1 MTGAGLTGTWD
12 GLCRH
17 CSALETAVH
26 TQRKHLPPALARS
39 FRRTLALAPAPAPAG
54 IVMLQM
60 AVPSMRTDRALRAF
74 NASYGTKYKY
84 DLAAW
89 RKGVNLY
96 PRDCALLDANDGLGA
111 WVRGCG

>member
-1 MTGAGLTGTWD
+1 
-12 GLCRH
+12 
-17 CSALETAVH
+17 
-26 TQRKHLPPALARS
+26 
-39 FRRTLALAPAPAPAG
+39 
-54 IVMLQM
+54 MLQM

-96 PRDCALLDANDGLGA
+96 PRDCALLDANDGLGWDLLQSLLA
-111 WVRGCG
+111 PRHIQVDDNGGVSFVNDTPFPRISAYEALKHK